1 MNRDV
6 ARGAF
11 DEKKKTYVRSELGIT
26 KTIAE
31 NDVWDRA
38 TIDRRQGHM
47 AKLAVTAWRFQ

>member
-1 MNRDV
+1 MNRDA

-11 DEKKKTYVRSELGIT
+11 EEKKETYARSELGIT

-38 TIDRRQGHM
+38 TIDQRQAHM
-47 AKLAVTAWRFQ
+47 AKLAVAAWRFQ